1 MLSAHSGSLI
11 LLVLTSLWSG
21 SCRHTARSKAKSFV
35 RMEKSLLESGA
46 WVNKIPPAANG
57 FVNICSFNIK
67 VLGQYQERQKLEAKL
82 MAQALA
88 PCALVVV
95 QEITAPP
102 IDLEFPN
109 GESMEADP
117 ESKIIFDALTHKDIG
132 FSYILSPEDT
142 GRWINNSPSDASEF
156 FAFFYKPKLVKPI
169 ELSANGF
176 LQSKLRGSRDCAKE
190 LVEENTY
197 DRVPFA
203 QGFRF
208 TEGNSDVI
216 VINTHLHSLSRKPCT
231 EATESTTDAI
241 QRRGQ
246 ELKEIFLWTEAYRK
260 ELPEA
265 DFLVMG
271 DMNLSQAETELINSG
286 EVSEENTQLRSD
298 YYEDLR
304 QSFLK
309 VNQLGYRSL
318 NESCIPTNTSARAC
332 LDHVL
337 VNPKLSKSVAED
349 ASLGV
354 LNLKGFVRASGYCE
368 SRPSVCL
375 ETEST
380 FSRYFSDHNP
390 VYFTWKLGEAND

>member
-1 MLSAHSGSLI
+1 
-11 LLVLTSLWSG
+11 
-21 SCRHTARSKAKSFV
+21 
-35 RMEKSLLESGA
+35 MEKSLLESGA
-46 WVNKIPPAANG
+46 WVNKIPAAAEG
-57 FVNICSFNIK
+57 SVNICSFNIK
-67 VLGQYQERQKLEAKL
+67 VLGQYKERQKAEAKL

-102 IDLEFPN
+102 IELELPN
-109 GESMEADP
+109 GDTMEADP

-142 GRWINNSPSDASEF
+142 GRWINHSSTDASEF
-156 FAFFYKPKLVKPI
+156 FAFFYKPNVVKPI
-169 ELSANGF
+169 ELSSNGF
-176 LQSKLRGSRDCAKE
+176 LQSKLRGTRDCAKD

-203 QGFRF
+203 QAFRF
-208 TEGNSDVI
+208 VEGNSDMV
-216 VINTHLHSLSRKPCT
+216 VINTHLHSLSRKPCI
-231 EATESTTDAI
+231 EETESNTDAI

-260 ELPEA
+260 ELQET

-271 DMNLSQAETELINSG
+271 DMNLSQSETDLINSG
-286 EVSEENTQLRSD
+286 EVSPEDTQLRSD
-298 YYEDLR
+298 YYEELR

-309 VNQLGYRSL
+309 VNELGYRSL
-318 NESCIPTNTSARAC
+318 NDSCVPTNTSARAC

-337 VNPKLSKSVAED
+337 VNPSLSKSIAED

-368 SRPSVCL
+368 SRAAVCV
-375 ETEST
+375 EAEST

-390 VYFTWKLGEAND
+390 VFFTWKLGEDDD